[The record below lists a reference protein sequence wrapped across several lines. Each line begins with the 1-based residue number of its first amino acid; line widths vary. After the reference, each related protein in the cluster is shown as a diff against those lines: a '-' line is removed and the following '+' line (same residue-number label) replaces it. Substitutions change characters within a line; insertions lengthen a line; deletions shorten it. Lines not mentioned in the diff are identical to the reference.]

1 MWYPS
6 NPMNSIFHQD
16 LKGLTEI
23 LPGFL
28 LAVVVGYLSFFLSE
42 IIGGNLLGF
51 DNSPI
56 SPVMLAIIIGIL
68 ASNLISIPK
77 SCDAGLIFS
86 GKKVLSFGIVLL
98 GFQLSISEIFD
109 SGLEA
114 IPVVLGCIITGII
127 FTIFLSRMLGLP
139 KNLGILIAVGTSICG
154 VTAIVAT
161 GPIIRAKK
169 EEIAYAVSV
178 ITVFGILATMGYP
191 YLANYLFENDS
202 TSVGYFLGT
211 AVHDTSQVTG
221 SALLYS
227 EIFDQPL
234 ALEIAVIT
242 KLFRNICMVFVLP
255 LIAYFT
261 SIYGENFQNDSTTE
275 SHQKLNLKRYF
286 PAFIIWFLLLATL
299 RSVGDFSLDS
309 TEKVFWGITEEN
321 WKEFGETLKTITV
334 QLLIVALAA
343 IGLNTRL
350 ANLKKLGLKPFAAGC
365 FAALTV
371 GLVSYFLIGV
381 IHP

>member
-1 MWYPS
+1 VVSIKSKES
-6 NPMNSIFHQD
+6 NISSKI
-16 LKGLTEI
+16 KGLAEI

-28 LAVVVGYLSFFLSE
+28 LAVVVGYLSFLLSE
-42 IIGGNLLGF
+42 IIGEELLSF
-51 DNSPI
+51 DKSPI

-68 ASNLISIPK
+68 AGNLISIPK

-109 SGLEA
+109 SGLKA
-114 IPVVLGCIITGII
+114 IPVVVGCIITGVI
-127 FTIFLSRMLGLP
+127 FTIFLSKMLGLP

-178 ITVFGILATMGYP
+178 ITVFGILATIGYP

-242 KLFRNICMVFVLP
+242 KLFRNTCMIFVLP
-255 LIAYFT
+255 LIAYYT
-261 SIYGENFQNDSTTE
+261 LIYGENFQGESKTE
-275 SHQKLNLKRYF
+275 SQKKLTLKRYF

-299 RSVGDFSLDS
+299 RSLGDFSLD
-309 TEKVFWGITEEN
+309 TIEKVFGGISEEN
-321 WKEFGETLKTITV
+321 WKEFGETLKKITV
-334 QLLIVALAA
+334 QLLIIAIAS
-343 IGLNTRL
+343 IGLNTRFT
-350 ANLKKLGLKPFAAGC
+350 NLKKLGLKPFAAGC
-365 FAALTV
+365 FAASTV

-381 IHP
+381 INP

>member
-1 MWYPS
+1 MVSIKSKES
-6 NPMNSIFHQD
+6 NISSKI
-16 LKGLTEI
+16 KGLAEI

-28 LAVVVGYLSFFLSE
+28 LAVVVGYLSFLLSE
-42 IIGGNLLGF
+42 IIGEELLSF
-51 DNSPI
+51 DKSPI

-68 ASNLISIPK
+68 AGNLISIPK

-109 SGLEA
+109 SGLKV
-114 IPVVLGCIITGII
+114 IPVVVGCIITGVI
-127 FTIFLSRMLGLP
+127 FTIFLSKMLGLP

-178 ITVFGILATMGYP
+178 ITVFGILATIGYP

-227 EIFDQPL
+227 EIFDQSL

-242 KLFRNICMVFVLP
+242 KLFRNTCMIFVLP
-255 LIAYFT
+255 LIAYYT
-261 SIYGENFQNDSTTE
+261 SIYGENFQGESKTE
-275 SHQKLNLKRYF
+275 SQKKLTLKRYF

-299 RSVGDFSLDS
+299 RSLGDFSLDT
-309 TEKVFWGITEEN
+309 TEKFFEGISEEN
-321 WKEFGETLKTITV
+321 WKEFGETLKKITV
-334 QLLIVALAA
+334 QLLIIALAS
-343 IGLNTRL
+343 IGLNTRFT
-350 ANLKKLGLKPFAAGC
+350 NLKKLGLKPFAAGC
-365 FAALTV
+365 FAASTM

-381 IHP
+381 INP

>member
-1 MWYPS
+1 MVSIKSKES
-6 NPMNSIFHQD
+6 NISSKM
-16 LKGLTEI
+16 KGLAEI

-28 LAVVVGYLSFFLSE
+28 LAVVVGYLSFLLSE
-42 IIGGNLLGF
+42 IIGEELLSF
-51 DNSPI
+51 DKSPI

-68 ASNLISIPK
+68 AGNLISIPQ
-77 SCDAGLIFS
+77 SCDAGLFFS

-178 ITVFGILATMGYP
+178 ITVFGILATIGYP

-242 KLFRNICMVFVLP
+242 KLFRNTCMIFVLP
-255 LIAYFT
+255 LIAYYT
-261 SIYGENFQNDSTTE
+261 SIYGENFQGESKTE
-275 SHQKLNLKRYF
+275 SQKKLTLKRYF

-299 RSVGDFSLDS
+299 RSLGDFSLDT
-309 TEKVFWGITEEN
+309 TEKFFGGISEEN
-321 WKEFGETLKTITV
+321 WKEFGETLKKITV
-334 QLLIVALAA
+334 QLLIIALAS
-343 IGLNTRL
+343 IGLNTRFT
-350 ANLKKLGLKPFAAGC
+350 NLKKLGLKPFAAGC
-365 FAALTV
+365 FAASTV

-381 IHP
+381 INP

>member
-1 MWYPS
+1 MVSIKSKES
-6 NPMNSIFHQD
+6 NISSKI
-16 LKGLTEI
+16 KGLAEI

-28 LAVVVGYLSFFLSE
+28 LAVVVGYLSFLLSE
-42 IIGGNLLGF
+42 IIGEELLSF
-51 DNSPI
+51 DKSPI

-68 ASNLISIPK
+68 AGNLISIPK

-109 SGLEA
+109 SGLKA
-114 IPVVLGCIITGII
+114 IPVVVGCIITGVI
-127 FTIFLSRMLGLP
+127 FTIFLSKMLGLP

-178 ITVFGILATMGYP
+178 ITVFGILATIGYP

-242 KLFRNICMVFVLP
+242 KLFRNTCMIFVLP
-255 LIAYFT
+255 LIAYYT
-261 SIYGENFQNDSTTE
+261 SIYGENFQGESKTE
-275 SHQKLNLKRYF
+275 SQKKLTLKRYF

-299 RSVGDFSLDS
+299 RSLGDSSLDT
-309 TEKVFWGITEEN
+309 TEKFFGGISEEN
-321 WKEFGETLKTITV
+321 WKEFGETLKKITV
-334 QLLIVALAA
+334 QLLIIALAS
-343 IGLNTRL
+343 IGLNTRFT
-350 ANLKKLGLKPFAAGC
+350 NLKKLGLKPFAAGC
-365 FAALTV
+365 FAASTV

-381 IHP
+381 INP

>member
-1 MWYPS
+1 MVSIKSKES
-6 NPMNSIFHQD
+6 NISSKM
-16 LKGLTEI
+16 KGLAEI

-28 LAVVVGYLSFFLSE
+28 LAVVVGYLSFLLSE
-42 IIGGNLLGF
+42 IIGEELLSF
-51 DNSPI
+51 DKSPI

-68 ASNLISIPK
+68 AGNLISIPK

-109 SGLEA
+109 SGLKA
-114 IPVVLGCIITGII
+114 IPVVVGCIITGVI
-127 FTIFLSRMLGLP
+127 FTIFLSKMLGLP

-178 ITVFGILATMGYP
+178 ITVFGILATIGYP

-234 ALEIAVIT
+234 TLEIAVIT
-242 KLFRNICMVFVLP
+242 KLFRNTCMIFVLP
-255 LIAYFT
+255 LIAYYT
-261 SIYGENFQNDSTTE
+261 SIYGENFQGESKTE
-275 SHQKLNLKRYF
+275 SQEKLTLKRYF

-299 RSVGDFSLDS
+299 RSLGDFSLDT
-309 TEKVFWGITEEN
+309 TEKFFGGISEEN
-321 WKEFGETLKTITV
+321 WKKFGETLKKITV
-334 QLLIVALAA
+334 QLLIIALAS
-343 IGLNTRL
+343 IGLNTRFT
-350 ANLKKLGLKPFAAGC
+350 NLKKLGLKPFAAGC
-365 FAALTV
+365 FAASTV

-381 IHP
+381 INP

>member
-1 MWYPS
+1 MA
-6 NPMNSIFHQD
+6 SIKSKEFNISSRF
-16 LKGLTEI
+16 KGLTEI

-42 IIGGNLLGF
+42 VIGEDLLGF
-51 DNSPI
+51 DKSPI

-77 SCDAGLIFS
+77 YCDAGLIFS

-109 SGLEA
+109 SGLGA

-178 ITVFGILATMGYP
+178 ITVFGILATIGYP
-191 YLANYLFENDS
+191 YLANFLFENDP
-202 TSVGYFLGT
+202 TKVGYFLGT

-242 KLFRNICMVFVLP
+242 KLFRNICMIFILP
-255 LIAYFT
+255 LISYFT
-261 SIYGENFQNDSTTE
+261 SIYGEIIQNDSKTE
-275 SHQKLNLKRYF
+275 SQQKLNLKRYF
-286 PAFIIWFLLLATL
+286 PAFIIWFLLLAIL
-299 RSVGDFSLDS
+299 RSLGDFSLDS
-309 TEKVFWGITEEN
+309 TEKVFWGITEED

-343 IGLNTRL
+343 IGLNTRF
-350 ANLKKLGLKPFAAGC
+350 ANLKKLGLQPFLAGC

-371 GLVSYFLIGV
+371 GIVSYFLIGV
-381 IHP
+381 INP

>member
-1 MWYPS
+1 MVSIKSKES
-6 NPMNSIFHQD
+6 NISSKM
-16 LKGLTEI
+16 KGLAEI

-28 LAVVVGYLSFFLSE
+28 LAVVVGYLSFLLSE
-42 IIGGNLLGF
+42 IIGEDLLSF
-51 DNSPI
+51 DKSPI

-109 SGLEA
+109 SGLKA
-114 IPVVLGCIITGII
+114 IPVVVGCIITGII
-127 FTIFLSRMLGLP
+127 FTIFLSKMLGLP

-178 ITVFGILATMGYP
+178 ITVFGILATIGYP

-242 KLFRNICMVFVLP
+242 KLFRNTCMIFVLP

-261 SIYGENFQNDSTTE
+261 SIYGKNFQGE
-275 SHQKLNLKRYF
+275 SKIESQKKLTFKSYF

-299 RSVGDFSLDS
+299 RSLGDFILDT
-309 TEKVFWGITEEN
+309 TEKVFGGISEEN

-334 QLLIVALAA
+334 QLLIIALAA
-343 IGLNTRL
+343 IGLNTRFT
-350 ANLKKLGLKPFAAGC
+350 NLKKLGLKPFAAGC
-365 FAALTV
+365 FAASTV

-381 IHP
+381 INP